1 MWSMFGKW
9 LKFTPD
15 WRAFLGRQ
23 QPLPGHSHSS
33 EPCAGENPS
42 AVIRTLLWS
51 GAKVPGVVGA
61 GQGGC
66 WSFLGSPTSDHSVIF
81 FITVLVCKTRQES
94 LIGLCLTLVTWT
106 GGIRKYSQMLSLSL
120 KNNGHHVVLN
130 TSFQE
135 LLSWGKK
142 WAFFFCY
149 TGLYLRMKV
158 KQTCIGN
165 QPWVLVASF
174 QKGFFQSLQLWVS
187 LPLSL
192 KLYLSWDLQEIRQ
205 KTLQQHRGL
214 SQNPKA

>member
-23 QPLPGHSHSS
+23 QPLPGHSYSS

-42 AVIRTLLWS
+42 AVIRILLWS

-106 GGIRKYSQMLSLSL
+106 GGIRKYRQMLSLSL
-120 KNNGHHVVLN
+120 KNWSSCSPEYKFPRVTFL
-130 TSFQE
+130 
-135 LLSWGKK
+135 GKK
-142 WAFFFCY
+142 MGFFFLLHWSVFEDESQANLHWKPAL
-149 TGLYLRMKV
+149 GFSRLLPKGILP
-158 KQTCIGN
+158 KPAALSFSASQSQT
-165 QPWVLVASF
+165 
-174 QKGFFQSLQLWVS
+174 
-187 LPLSL
+187 LP
-192 KLYLSWDLQEIRQ
+192 
-205 KTLQQHRGL
+205 
-214 SQNPKA
+214 